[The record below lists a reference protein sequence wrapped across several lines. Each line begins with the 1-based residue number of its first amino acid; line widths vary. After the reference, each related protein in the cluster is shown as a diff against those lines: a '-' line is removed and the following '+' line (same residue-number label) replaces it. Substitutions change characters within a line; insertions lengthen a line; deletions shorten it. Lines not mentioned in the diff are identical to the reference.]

1 MTVKTVLL
9 YFGSFNP
16 VHKGHIAVAE
26 WVIAQG
32 VCDELWFVVSPQN
45 PLKTDGSLIGET
57 DRLAMVELAIGVSNY
72 PQRMK
77 TCDVEFSM
85 SRPSYTIDTLRELS
99 LRCPDIEFSILV
111 GSDIVGQIERWKEW
125 RTLLENYKVYVY
137 PRRGY
142 AMPDRNDRRFIPLS
156 GAPLEDYSSTEVRQA
171 LEGSGNS
178 DMIPDVIKEYI
189 KSKGLWKTVMK

>member
-1 MTVKTVLL
+1 MKAVLL

-26 WVIAQG
+26 WVLAQG
-32 VCDELWFVVSPQN
+32 VCNELWFVVSPQN

-57 DRLAMVELAIGVSNY
+57 DRLAMVELAIDVSKY
-72 PQRMK
+72 PHRMK

-85 SRPSYTIDTLRELS
+85 PRPSYTIDTLRELS
-99 LRCPDIEFSILV
+99 VRYPDVEFSILV
-111 GSDIVGQIERWKEW
+111 GSDIVGQIEYWKEW

-142 AMPDRNDRRFIPLS
+142 EMPDKDDKRFIQLL

-171 LEGSGNS
+171 LEENGNS
-178 DMIPDVIKEYI
+178 DMIPDVVKKYI
-189 KSKGLWKTVMK
+189 KNTGLWKTVMK

>member
-1 MTVKTVLL
+1 MKAVLL

-26 WVIAQG
+26 WVLAQG
-32 VCDELWFVVSPQN
+32 VCNELWFVVSPQN

-57 DRLAMVELAIGVSNY
+57 DRLAMVELAIDVSKY
-72 PQRMK
+72 PHRMK

-85 SRPSYTIDTLRELS
+85 PRPSYTIDTLRELS
-99 LRCPDIEFSILV
+99 VRYPDVEFSILV
-111 GSDIVGQIERWKEW
+111 GSDIVGQIEYWKEW
-125 RTLLENYKVYVY
+125 RALLENYKVYVY

-142 AMPDRNDRRFIPLS
+142 EMPDKDDKRFIQLL

-171 LEGSGNS
+171 LEENGNS
-178 DMIPDVIKEYI
+178 DMIPDVVKKYI
-189 KSKGLWKTVMK
+189 KNTGLWKTVMK

>member
-1 MTVKTVLL
+1 MKAVLL

-26 WVIAQG
+26 WVLAQG
-32 VCDELWFVVSPQN
+32 VCNELWFVVSPQN

-57 DRLAMVELAIGVSNY
+57 DRLAMVELAIDVSKY
-72 PQRMK
+72 PHRMK

-85 SRPSYTIDTLRELS
+85 PRPSYTIDTLRELS
-99 LRCPDIEFSILV
+99 VRYPDVEFSILV
-111 GSDIVGQIERWKEW
+111 GSDIVGQIEYWKEW
-125 RTLLENYKVYVY
+125 HTLLKNYKVYVY

-142 AMPDRNDRRFIPLS
+142 EMPDRDDKRFIQLL

-171 LEGSGNS
+171 LEENGNS
-178 DMIPDVIKEYI
+178 DMIPDVVKKYI
-189 KSKGLWKTVMK
+189 KNTGLWKTVMK

>member
-1 MTVKTVLL
+1 MKTVLL

-26 WVIAQG
+26 WVLAQG
-32 VCDELWFVVSPQN
+32 VCNELWFVVSPQN

-57 DRLAMVELAIGVSNY
+57 DRLAMVELAIDVSKY
-72 PQRMK
+72 PHRMK

-85 SRPSYTIDTLRELS
+85 PRPSYTIDTLRELS
-99 LRCPDIEFSILV
+99 VRYPDVEFSILV
-111 GSDIVGQIERWKEW
+111 GSDIVGQIEYWKEW

-142 AMPDRNDRRFIPLS
+142 EMPDKDDRRFIQLL

-171 LEGSGNS
+171 LEENGNS
-178 DMIPDVIKEYI
+178 DMIPDVVKKYI
-189 KSKGLWKTVMK
+189 KNTGLWKTVMK